1 MHQCVFEQSRAGC
14 DALATAFASSE
25 PRLHILI
32 NNSGVT
38 WGGAWDD
45 FPEVEGWDKVMN
57 INVKALFYLTS
68 ALTPLLVKS
77 ATPERHA
84 SVINIGS
91 VTGLDP
97 RVEMGQGVGPWSYP
111 VSKA

>member
-1 MHQCVFEQSRAGC
+1 MQSRAGC
-14 DALATAFASSE
+14 DSLATAFTSVEAQ
-25 PRLHILI
+25 LHILV

-57 INVKALFYLTS
+57 VNVKALFYLTS
-68 ALTPLLVKS
+68 ALTPILSRS
-77 ATPERHA
+77 ATPQDHA

-91 VTGLDP
+91 VAGVDP
-97 RVEMGQGVGPWSYP
+97 RVEMGGVAGEGVGPWSYS
-111 VSKA
+111 VSKS